1 MSATEVQQ
9 KRGHVALL
17 LHLRCYNNTAICT
30 GGHGSPAEPNRKP
43 KDGGGFILWSMLGAL
58 TLGIVTVFY
67 VEPYR
72 QLTGAALYGK
82 LKALNETPTAE
93 TSAQNA

>member
-1 MSATEVQQ
+1 
-9 KRGHVALL
+9 
-17 LHLRCYNNTAICT
+17 
-30 GGHGSPAEPNRKP
+30 
-43 KDGGGFILWSMLGAL
+43 MLGAL

-72 QLTGAALYGK
+72 QLTGAALYELYEK

>member
-1 MSATEVQQ
+1 M
-9 KRGHVALL
+9 
-17 LHLRCYNNTAICT
+17 
-30 GGHGSPAEPNRKP
+30 GHGSPAEPNRKP

-72 QLTGAALYGK
+72 QLTGAALYELYEK
-82 LKALNETPTAE
+82 LKALNETPTTE